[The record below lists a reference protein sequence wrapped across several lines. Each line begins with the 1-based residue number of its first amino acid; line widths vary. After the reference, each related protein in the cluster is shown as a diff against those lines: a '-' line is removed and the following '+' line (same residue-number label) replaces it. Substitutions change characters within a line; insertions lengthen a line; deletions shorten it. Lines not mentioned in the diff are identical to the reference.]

1 LKPVLVTDELAI
13 EGAPRLDRVREL
25 VMELARAP
33 WFAACGEALTPAEND
48 ETALYLSG
56 LDLPAQSIAGIA
68 DWRAAAAT
76 SQRADWSRAWWE
88 AEDRAAKVLHGEAA
102 RAVGEATLLAALSRV
117 TEAATG
123 LHGLAALAAARA
135 DIADPALSRVAAGAA
150 ALACHHAGLARAAG
164 APETHALLAK
174 YRLFAG
180 GRWLL
185 GVMGECCYVF

>member
-1 LKPVLVTDELAI
+1 MPVLVTDRIAI
-13 EGAPRLDRVREL
+13 GAAPRLDRVRRL
-25 VMELARAP
+25 ATELAQAP

-48 ETALYLSG
+48 EAALYLSG
-56 LDLPAQSIAGIA
+56 LDLPALPIAGIA
-68 DWRAAAAT
+68 DWGSAATT

-88 AEDRAAKVLHGEAA
+88 AEDRAAKALHGEAA
-102 RAVGEATLLAALSRV
+102 RAMGEATLLAALSTI

-123 LHGLAALAAARA
+123 LHGLAALAAARTG
-135 DIADPALSRVAAGAA
+135 IADPALSRVAAGAA

-174 YRLFAG
+174 YHLFAG